1 MSLWVHFAGWVLVA
15 LNTLCL
21 VRLGILPM
29 VFFARNYSLY
39 RKIFWVSIVITLMF
53 SFSEWFLVSM
63 MLGLE
68 LK

>member
-1 MSLWVHFAGWVLVA
+1 MSLWVHFAGWVMVA

>member
-1 MSLWVHFAGWVLVA
+1 MSFWVHVAGWVLVA

-39 RKIFWVSIVITLMF
+39 RKIFWVSIVITLIF

>member
-1 MSLWVHFAGWVLVA
+1 MSHWVHVAGWVLVV

>member
-1 MSLWVHFAGWVLVA
+1 MSLWVHIAGWVLVA

>member
-1 MSLWVHFAGWVLVA
+1 MVA

-39 RKIFWVSIVITLMF
+39 RKIFWVSIVITLIF

>member
-1 MSLWVHFAGWVLVA
+1 MSLWVHVAGWVLVA

-53 SFSEWFLVSM
+53 SFSEWFLVFM

>member
-1 MSLWVHFAGWVLVA
+1 MVA

>member
-1 MSLWVHFAGWVLVA
+1 MSLWVHVAGWVLVA

-53 SFSEWFLVSM
+53 SFSEWFLVSV

>member
-1 MSLWVHFAGWVLVA
+1 
-15 LNTLCL
+15 
-21 VRLGILPM
+21 M

>member
-1 MSLWVHFAGWVLVA
+1 MSLWVHVAGLVLVA

>member
-1 MSLWVHFAGWVLVA
+1 MSLWVHVAGWVLVA

-39 RKIFWVSIVITLMF
+39 RKIFWVSIVITLIF

>member
-1 MSLWVHFAGWVLVA
+1 MSLWVHVAGWVLVA

>member
-1 MSLWVHFAGWVLVA
+1 MSLWVHVAGWVLVV

>member
-1 MSLWVHFAGWVLVA
+1 MSFWVHVAGWVLVA